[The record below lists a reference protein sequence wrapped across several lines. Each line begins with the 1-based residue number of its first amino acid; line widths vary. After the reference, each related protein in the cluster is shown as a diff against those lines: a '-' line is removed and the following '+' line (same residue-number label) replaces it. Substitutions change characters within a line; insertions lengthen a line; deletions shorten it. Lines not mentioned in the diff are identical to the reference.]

1 MNEFRFPLTLE
12 HGDVR
17 LRLLRKSDEK
27 VWSQVRERNADWLH
41 EWEATTPIGGGARAP
56 FATYVRNQR
65 RDAKDSRGLPM
76 VIEHAG
82 RFVGQVTLGNVVW
95 GSFRSGYIG
104 YWIDRAVAGRGI
116 MPTAV
121 ALLTDYALLEAH
133 LHRIEVNIR
142 PENAASIR
150 VVEKLGFRSEGL
162 RPRYLHIAG
171 QWRDHLS
178 FAMLAEELPAAGLT
192 ASRPTRH

>member
-1 MNEFRFPLTLE
+1 MNEFRWPLTLQ

-17 LRLLRKSDEK
+17 LRPLRRSDETSW
-27 VWSQVRERNADWLH
+27 VQTRERNADWLH
-41 EWEATTPIGGGARAP
+41 EWEATTPIIGGARAP
-56 FATYVRNQR
+56 FATYVRRQR
-65 RDAKDSRGLPM
+65 RDARDSRGLPM
-76 VIEHAG
+76 VIEHQG
-82 RFVGQVTLGNVVW
+82 RFVGQLTLGNVVW

-116 MPTAV
+116 MQTAV
-121 ALLTDYALLEAH
+121 AMLTDYALLEAR

-162 RPRYLHIAG
+162 RPRYLHING
-171 QWRDHLS
+171 GWRDHLS
-178 FAMLAEELPAAGLT
+178 FAMLAEELPAGGLAAT
-192 ASRPTRH
+192 RPTQH